1 MPTYHFIAKVPL
13 TAYTIIEAETEEEAT
28 LVANSEDRELTMQ
41 FDDETAKYLMQTRW
55 VIREI
60 DEGPQDIELDP
71 HKPTTL

>member
-41 FDDETAKYLMQTRW
+41 FDNETARYLMQDRW

-60 DEGPQDIELDP
+60 DEGPQDIHLATLS
-71 HKPTTL
+71 PTLV